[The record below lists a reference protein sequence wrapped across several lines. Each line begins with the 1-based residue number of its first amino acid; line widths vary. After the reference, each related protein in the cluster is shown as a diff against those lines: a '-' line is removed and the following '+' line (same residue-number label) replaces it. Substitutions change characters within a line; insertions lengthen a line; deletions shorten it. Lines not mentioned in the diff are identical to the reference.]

1 MKPRKAYRP
10 GAHRHRWLAAIAFIL
25 FVLLT
30 ISVMAGLTVRFEG
43 WAYSESIEHMSPALT
58 LFQIGITNLGDP
70 VAVILFCLLLLALPG
85 TRKTIARPVAVTVI
99 ISFLLNLALKNLFDR
114 ERPDIL
120 RLINETSYSFPSG
133 HAMINASLYSM
144 LILLIYE
151 YVGKPWRLVLAVLC
165 AALAIAIGLSRIYL
179 GVHYAGDVIGGWLI
193 GLALS
198 LTFYSLRTHT
208 LND

>member
-1 MKPRKAYRP
+1 MKPRKTYRT
-10 GAHRHRWLAAIAFIL
+10 GAHRHRWLAAISFIL
-25 FVLLT
+25 FVLLAV
-30 ISVMAGLTVRFEG
+30 SVMAGLTVRFEG
-43 WAYSESIEHMSPALT
+43 WAYNESIERMSPALT
-58 LFQIGITNLGDP
+58 LLQKGITHLGDP
-70 VAVILFCLLLLALPG
+70 VAVILFCLLLIALPR

-151 YVGKPWRLVLAVLC
+151 YVGKPWRLALAVLC

-198 LTFYSLRTHT
+198 LMIYSLRTYT
-208 LND
+208 LDE